1 MFLTVACAGAAF
13 LSGSDSEDDRERM
26 KRPARTIPGGSRAR
40 AGTRKALEP
49 RITGCEPDR
58 HMESTADPRRDDEPI
73 GAERTPADRSSRAAA
88 ANPTIEILG
97 YAVSW
102 RAAATAVLT
111 LAAVMFFARLGARAL
126 WSSEFRWA
134 EIAREMHLTGRYF
147 WPTINGRVYYDKPL
161 GSYWL
166 VMAATWLTGGLDE
179 TSARLP
185 CAIAGVLGVW
195 LVMLVGRRLY
205 GDRVALLAGLI
216 LATSFSFV
224 FFSRHAS
231 ADVETVTG
239 ELAAF
244 ALFLRNERRQNGWW
258 VVGLWLVMAATSLTK
273 GLLGYVL
280 PLMVLAVYSCLADGW
295 AELGRRLSRG
305 PVSLRIGWLIERNRW
320 LFNWKSLVAIP
331 LGAAVYYVPF
341 AISAARTGSEKG
353 LEMVYRENVVRF
365 FHPFD
370 HRGPI
375 YLYCYVIFALMMP
388 WSAFLPA
395 ALAEAHRKPDAGPQ
409 GDADREAAASR
420 GHRFALVYFWATF
433 IFFTLSGSRR
443 SYYLLPIL
451 PAAALLVARTLA
463 TPTAALSLLARR
475 MLSIGYA
482 VIAIAV
488 AGGAIVMLPPGW
500 IMSGAMATLPPAPDR
515 ALYAICWAISLF
527 AVIYTLKKFDTRRV
541 AFSTAAIGTLLM
553 VYLFI
558 FAMPAADR
566 WRGEKK
572 FAEDIRRQMGPAT
585 TGVVL
590 YKTVGPLYYLDL
602 PQPLPS
608 YDDAGK
614 LRHDALDNKL
624 HWVIVRRRD
633 RSDLLNQ
640 LGGASKEVAS
650 EQVFPF
656 EARQHVLNKE
666 VLIFVPPALPQTVV
680 PPRNSPSTARGEGL
694 R

>member
-1 MFLTVACAGAAF
+1 M
-13 LSGSDSEDDRERM
+13 ER
-26 KRPARTIPGGSRAR
+26 
-40 AGTRKALEP
+40 
-49 RITGCEPDR
+49 
-58 HMESTADPRRDDEPI
+58 TADPRRADERVDTAPNLE
-73 GAERTPADRSSRAAA
+73 APTRAAGKSPQA
-88 ANPTIEILG
+88 GEATRDVAIEVFG
-97 YAVSW
+97 YALSW
-102 RAAATAVLT
+102 RTAATAVLM

-126 WSSEFRWA
+126 WASEFRWA
-134 EIAREMHLTGRYF
+134 EIAREMHLTSRYF

-166 VMAATWLTGGLDE
+166 VMAAAWLSGGLNE

-185 CAIAGVLGVW
+185 CAIAGLLGVW

-205 GDRVALLAGLI
+205 SDRTALLAGLI
-216 LATSFSFV
+216 LATSYSFV

-244 ALFLRNERRQNGWW
+244 ALFLRNEDRQDGWW

-280 PLMVLAVYSCLADGW
+280 PLMVLGVYSCLADGW

-305 PVSLRIGWLIERNRW
+305 PILGRVGWLIERNRW

-388 WSAFLPA
+388 WSALLPA
-395 ALAEAHRKPDAGPQ
+395 ALAEAHRKPVAEQ
-409 GDADREAAASR
+409 TSVEQR

-451 PAAALLVARTLA
+451 PAGALLVARLLA
-463 TPTAALSLLARR
+463 TPTEALSQLGRRLLA
-475 MLSIGYA
+475 LGYA

-488 AGGAIVMLPPGW
+488 AGGAIAMIPPQW
-500 IMSGAMATLPPAPDR
+500 IMRGPLAMLPPAPDR
-515 ALYAICWAISLF
+515 TIYAICWAVSLL
-527 AVIYTLKKFDTRRV
+527 AVVYTLKRFDTRRV
-541 AFSTAAIGTLLM
+541 AMSTATVGALFMG
-553 VYLFI
+553 YLFI
-558 FAMPAADR
+558 FAMPAADQ
-566 WRGEKK
+566 WRGEKH
-572 FAEDIRRQMGPAT
+572 FAEDIRKQMGSAT

-602 PQPLPS
+602 PNPLP
-608 YDDAGK
+608 YYGDVGK
-614 LRHDALDNKL
+614 LKQDSLGNKL
-624 HWVIVRRRD
+624 RWVIVRRRD
-633 RSDLLNQ
+633 SDDLINQ
-640 LGGASKEVAS
+640 LGGAGKVVAS
-650 EQVFPF
+650 EEAFPF
-656 EARQHVLNKE
+656 ETRQHVLNKE
-666 VLIFVPPALPQTVV
+666 VLVAFPP
-680 PPRNSPSTARGEGL
+680 GK
-694 R
+694 

>member
-1 MFLTVACAGAAF
+1 M
-13 LSGSDSEDDRERM
+13 ER
-26 KRPARTIPGGSRAR
+26 
-40 AGTRKALEP
+40 
-49 RITGCEPDR
+49 
-58 HMESTADPRRDDEPI
+58 TADPRRADEHIATEP
-73 GAERTPADRSSRAAA
+73 TRAAGRSPEA
-88 ANPTIEILG
+88 AGDATSEVSIDVFG

-134 EIAREMHLTGRYF
+134 EIAREMHLTSRYF

-166 VMAATWLTGGLDE
+166 VMAAAWLTGGLNE

-185 CAIAGVLGVW
+185 CAIAGLLGVW

-205 GDRVALLAGLI
+205 NDRTALLAGLI

-244 ALFLRNERRQNGWW
+244 ALFLRNENQQDGWW

-280 PLMVLAVYSCLADGW
+280 PLMVLGVYSCLADGW
-295 AELGRRLSRG
+295 AELGRRLARG
-305 PVSLRIGWLIERNRW
+305 PVLGRIGWLIERNRW

-395 ALAEAHRKPDAGPQ
+395 ALAEAHRKPV
-409 GDADREAAASR
+409 ADRTSAAER

-451 PAAALLVARTLA
+451 PAGALLVARTLA
-463 TPTAALSLLARR
+463 TPVEALSPLGRRLLG
-475 MLSIGYA
+475 LSYA

-488 AGGAIVMLPPGW
+488 IGGGIVMIPPRW
-500 IMSGAMATLPPAPDR
+500 IMTGSMATLPAAPDR
-515 ALYAICWAISLF
+515 VIYAICWAVSLL
-527 AVIYTLKKFDTRRV
+527 AVVYTLRKFDTRRI
-541 AFSTAAIGTLLM
+541 AISTATAGTLFLA
-553 VYLFI
+553 YLFI
-558 FAMPAADR
+558 FAMPAADK
-566 WRGEKK
+566 WRGEKH
-572 FAEDIRRQMGPAT
+572 FAEDIRRQMGQAT
-585 TGVVL
+585 SGVAL

-602 PQPLPS
+602 PQPLPY

-614 LRHDALDNKL
+614 LKRDAIDNKVR
-624 HWVIVRRRD
+624 WVIVRRRD
-633 RSDLLNQ
+633 RSDLANQ
-640 LGGASKEVAS
+640 LGGADKVVAS
-650 EQVFPF
+650 EEVFPF

-666 VLIFVPPALPQTVV
+666 VLIALP
-680 PPRNSPSTARGEGL
+680 PRQ
-694 R
+694 

>member
-1 MFLTVACAGAAF
+1 M
-13 LSGSDSEDDRERM
+13 
-26 KRPARTIPGGSRAR
+26 
-40 AGTRKALEP
+40 
-49 RITGCEPDR
+49 
-58 HMESTADPRRDDEPI
+58 
-73 GAERTPADRSSRAAA
+73 
-88 ANPTIEILG
+88 
-97 YAVSW
+97 
-102 RAAATAVLT
+102 

-134 EIAREMHLTGRYF
+134 EIAREMQLTSRYF
-147 WPTINGRVYYDKPL
+147 WPTINGRVYFDKPL

-166 VMAATWLTGGLDE
+166 VLAAARLTGGLDE
-179 TSARLP
+179 TAARLP
-185 CAIAGVLGVW
+185 CAIAGLLAVW

-205 GDRVALLAGLI
+205 DGRTALLAGLV

-244 ALFLRNERRQNGWW
+244 ALFLRNERRQDGWW

-280 PLMVLAVYSCLADGW
+280 PLMVLGVYSCLADGW

-305 PVSLRIGWLIERNRW
+305 PVLGRIGWLVERNRW

-375 YLYCYVIFALMMP
+375 YLYFYVIFALMMP

-395 ALAEAHRKPDAGPQ
+395 ALAEAHRKPV
-409 GDADREAAASR
+409 ADRIGATER

-451 PAAALLVARTLA
+451 PAGALLVAR
-463 TPTAALSLLARR
+463 R
-475 MLSIGYA
+475 
-482 VIAIAV
+482 
-488 AGGAIVMLPPGW
+488 
-500 IMSGAMATLPPAPDR
+500 
-515 ALYAICWAISLF
+515 
-527 AVIYTLKKFDTRRV
+527 
-541 AFSTAAIGTLLM
+541 
-553 VYLFI
+553 
-558 FAMPAADR
+558 
-566 WRGEKK
+566 
-572 FAEDIRRQMGPAT
+572 
-585 TGVVL
+585 
-590 YKTVGPLYYLDL
+590 
-602 PQPLPS
+602 
-608 YDDAGK
+608 
-614 LRHDALDNKL
+614 
-624 HWVIVRRRD
+624 
-633 RSDLLNQ
+633 
-640 LGGASKEVAS
+640 
-650 EQVFPF
+650 
-656 EARQHVLNKE
+656 
-666 VLIFVPPALPQTVV
+666 
-680 PPRNSPSTARGEGL
+680 
-694 R
+694 

>member
-1 MFLTVACAGAAF
+1 
-13 LSGSDSEDDRERM
+13 
-26 KRPARTIPGGSRAR
+26 
-40 AGTRKALEP
+40 
-49 RITGCEPDR
+49 
-58 HMESTADPRRDDEPI
+58 MENIADPRHP
-73 GAERTPADRSSRAAA
+73 AERLDGVRGFAARASSVSASVPASDA
-88 ANPTIEILG
+88 TVEIFG

-102 RAAATAVLT
+102 RAAAAAVLV
-111 LAAVMFFARLGARAL
+111 LAALIFFTRLGARAL

-134 EIAREMHLTGRYF
+134 EIAREMRLTSRYF

-166 VMAATWLTGGLDE
+166 VLAAAWLTGGLDE

-185 CAIAGVLGVW
+185 CAIAGLLAVW

-205 GDRVALLAGLI
+205 NTRTALLAGVV

-231 ADVETVTG
+231 ADVETITG

-244 ALFLRNERRQNGWW
+244 ALFLRNEERQDGWW

-280 PLMVLAVYSCLADGW
+280 PLMVLGLYSCLADGW

-305 PVSLRIGWLIERNRW
+305 PLLGRIGWLFGRNRW
-320 LFNWKSLVAIP
+320 LFNWKSIVAIP
-331 LGAAVYYVPF
+331 LGLAVYYVPF
-341 AISAARTGSEKG
+341 AISAARTGSDKG

-395 ALAEAHRKPDAGPQ
+395 ALAEAHRKP
-409 GDADREAAASR
+409 AAVPVAAR
-420 GHRFALVYFWATF
+420 NHRFVMVYFWATF

-451 PAAALLVARTLA
+451 PAGALLVARLLV
-463 TPTAALSLLARR
+463 TPIEALSPLGRRLLA
-475 MLSIGYA
+475 LGYA

-488 AGGAIVMLPPGW
+488 IGGAIAMIPPRW
-500 IMSGAMATLPPAPDR
+500 ILNGPMATLPPAPDR
-515 ALYAICWAISLF
+515 GVYLLCWAVSLL
-527 AVIYTLKKFDTRRV
+527 AVLYTMRKFDTRRI
-541 AFSTAAIGTLLM
+541 AMSTATVGALFLA
-553 VYLFI
+553 YLFI
-558 FAMPAADR
+558 FAMPAADK
-566 WRGEKK
+566 WRGEKN
-572 FAEDIRRQMGPAT
+572 FAEEIRRQMGAAT
-585 TGVVL
+585 SGVVL
-590 YKTVGPLYYLDL
+590 YKTVGPLYYLNL
-602 PQPLPS
+602 PEPLPY

-614 LRHDALDNKL
+614 LKRDALDNKIR
-624 HWVIVRRRD
+624 WVIERRRD
-633 RSDLLNQ
+633 RDYLGSQ
-640 LGGASKEVAS
+640 LGGPNKMVAS
-650 EQVFPF
+650 EEVFPF
-656 EARQHVLNKE
+656 ESRQHVLNKE
-666 VLIFVPPALPQTVV
+666 VLVVV
-680 PPRNSPSTARGEGL
+680 PPVSASPGAGVQGGH
-694 R
+694 

>member
-1 MFLTVACAGAAF
+1 
-13 LSGSDSEDDRERM
+13 
-26 KRPARTIPGGSRAR
+26 
-40 AGTRKALEP
+40 
-49 RITGCEPDR
+49 
-58 HMESTADPRRDDEPI
+58 MESTADPRRIDERI
-73 GAERTPADRSSRAAA
+73 DVASTSAAGESPQA
-88 ANPTIEILG
+88 VGNATVTMFG

-102 RAAATAVLT
+102 RAAATAVLM
-111 LAAVMFFARLGARAL
+111 LAAAMFFARLGARAL

-134 EIAREMHLTGRYF
+134 EIAREMQLTSRYF
-147 WPTINGRVYYDKPL
+147 WPTINGRVYFDKPL

-166 VMAATWLTGGLDE
+166 VLAATRLTGGLDE

-185 CAIAGVLGVW
+185 CAIAGLLGVW

-205 GDRVALLAGLI
+205 DGRTALLSGLV

-244 ALFLRNERRQNGWW
+244 ALFLRNEERQDGWW

-280 PLMVLAVYSCLADGW
+280 PLMVLGMYSCLADGW
-295 AELGRRLSRG
+295 AELGQRLSRG
-305 PVSLRIGWLIERNRW
+305 PALGRIGWLVERNRW

-395 ALAEAHRKPDAGPQ
+395 ALAEAHRKPMAGPQ
-409 GDADREAAASR
+409 VTASHEGAAAR

-451 PAAALLVARTLA
+451 PAGALLVARTLA
-463 TPTAALSLLARR
+463 TPIEALSPLGRRLLR
-475 MLSIGYA
+475 LGYA

-488 AGGAIVMLPPGW
+488 VGGAIVMIPPWW
-500 IMSGAMATLPPAPDR
+500 IFKGPMTTLPAAPDR
-515 ALYAICWAISLF
+515 AIYAICWAVSLL
-527 AVIYTLKKFDTRRV
+527 AVFYTLKRFDTRRV
-541 AFSTAAIGTLLM
+541 AISTATVGTLFLA
-553 VYLFI
+553 YLFI
-558 FAMPAADR
+558 FAMPAADK
-566 WRGEKK
+566 WRGEKH
-572 FAEDIRRQMGPAT
+572 FAQDIRQQMGPAT
-585 TGVVL
+585 SGVVL

-602 PQPLPS
+602 PNPLP
-608 YDDAGK
+608 YYEDAGK
-614 LRHDALDNKL
+614 LKQDALDGKL
-624 HWVIVRRRD
+624 RWVIVRRRD
-633 RSDLLNQ
+633 RSDLVNQ
-640 LGGASKEVAS
+640 LGGSGKVVAS
-650 EQVFPF
+650 EEDFPF
-656 EARQHVLNKE
+656 ESRQHVLNKE
-666 VLIFVPPALPQTVV
+666 VLVAVPSPIV
-680 PPRNSPSTARGEGL
+680 PSTVGTGGHD
-694 R
+694 

>member
-1 MFLTVACAGAAF
+1 
-13 LSGSDSEDDRERM
+13 
-26 KRPARTIPGGSRAR
+26 
-40 AGTRKALEP
+40 
-49 RITGCEPDR
+49 
-58 HMESTADPRRDDEPI
+58 MESTADPRRADERFDA
-73 GAERTPADRSSRAAA
+73 GRTLAAGTSSGLASDAA
-88 ANPTIEILG
+88 IEIFG
-97 YAVSW
+97 YAFSW
-102 RAAATAVLT
+102 RAAATAVLM
-111 LAAVMFFARLGARAL
+111 LAAVLFFARLGARAL

-134 EIAREMHLTGRYF
+134 EIAREMRLTSRYF

-166 VMAATWLTGGLDE
+166 VLAAARLTGGLDE

-185 CAIAGVLGVW
+185 CAIAGLLGVW

-205 GDRVALLAGLI
+205 NARTGLLAGII

-231 ADVETVTG
+231 ADVETITG

-244 ALFLRNERRQNGWW
+244 ALFLRNEQRQDGWW

-280 PLMVLAVYSCLADGW
+280 PLMVLGVYSCLADGW

-305 PVSLRIGWLIERNRW
+305 RVLDRIGWLIGRNRW

-395 ALAEAHRKPDAGPQ
+395 ALAEAHRKPA
-409 GDADREAAASR
+409 ADRTVAASR

-451 PAAALLVARTLA
+451 PAGALLVARMLA
-463 TPTAALSLLARR
+463 TPREALSPLGRRLLG
-475 MLSIGYA
+475 LGYA

-488 AGGAIVMLPPGW
+488 IGGVIVMIPPRW
-500 IMSGAMATLPPAPDR
+500 ILKGPMATLPAAPDR
-515 ALYAICWAISLF
+515 AIYLMCWAVSLL
-527 AVIYTLKKFDTRRV
+527 AVLYTLRRFDTRRV
-541 AFSTAAIGTLLM
+541 AMSTATVGALFLA
-553 VYLFI
+553 YLFI
-558 FAMPAADR
+558 FAMPAADK
-566 WRGEKK
+566 WRGEKR
-572 FAEDIRRQMGPAT
+572 FAEDIRRQMGQAT
-585 TGVVL
+585 SGVVL

-602 PQPLPS
+602 PEPLPY

-614 LRHDALDNKL
+614 LKRDALDHKL
-624 HWVIVRRRD
+624 RWVIVRRRD
-633 RSDLLNQ
+633 RDYLGNQ
-640 LGGASKEVAS
+640 LDGSDKVVAR
-650 EQVFPF
+650 EEVFPF
-656 EARQHVLNKE
+656 ESRQHVLNKE
-666 VLIFVPPALPQTVV
+666 VLVVVLPVIVPLVDAVPLAATPPAAGVDGQH
-680 PPRNSPSTARGEGL
+680 
-694 R
+694 

>member
-1 MFLTVACAGAAF
+1 
-13 LSGSDSEDDRERM
+13 
-26 KRPARTIPGGSRAR
+26 
-40 AGTRKALEP
+40 
-49 RITGCEPDR
+49 
-58 HMESTADPRRDDEPI
+58 MESTADPRRADERIDVASTPPAPTLAAGRSTQAVG
-73 GAERTPADRSSRAAA
+73 GATPGLS
-88 ANPTIEILG
+88 IEIFG

-102 RAAATAVLT
+102 RAAATAVLM
-111 LAAVMFFARLGARAL
+111 LGAAMFFTRLGARAL

-134 EIAREMHLTGRYF
+134 EIAREMQLTSRYF
-147 WPTINGRVYYDKPL
+147 WPTINGRVYFDKPL

-166 VMAATWLTGGLDE
+166 VLAATWLTGGLDE

-185 CAIAGVLGVW
+185 CAIAGLLGVW

-205 GDRVALLAGLI
+205 DRRTAVLAGLV

-244 ALFLRNERRQNGWW
+244 ALFLRNEERQDGWW

-280 PLMVLAVYSCLADGW
+280 ALMVLGVYSCLADGW
-295 AELGRRLSRG
+295 TELGRRLSRG
-305 PVSLRIGWLIERNRW
+305 PALGRIGWLIERNRW
-320 LFNWKSLVAIP
+320 VFNWKSLVAIP

-395 ALAEAHRKPDAGPQ
+395 ALAEAHRKPGAG
-409 GDADREAAASR
+409 REGAAAH

-451 PAAALLVARTLA
+451 PAGALLVARMLA
-463 TPTAALSLLARR
+463 TPIEALSPLGRRLLW
-475 MLSIGYA
+475 LGYA
-482 VIAIAV
+482 VIATAV
-488 AGGAIVMLPPGW
+488 VGGAIVMIPPGL
-500 IMSGAMATLPPAPDR
+500 IFKGPMATLPAAPDR
-515 ALYAICWAISLF
+515 AIYAICWAVSLL
-527 AVIYTLKKFDTRRV
+527 AVIYTLKRFDTRRV
-541 AFSTAAIGTLLM
+541 AMSTAAFGTLFLA
-553 VYLFI
+553 YLFI
-558 FAMPAADR
+558 FAMPAADK
-566 WRGEKK
+566 WRGEKH
-572 FAEDIRRQMGPAT
+572 FAQDIRQQMGAAT
-585 TGVVL
+585 SGVVL

-602 PQPLPS
+602 PNPLPY
-608 YDDAGK
+608 YDDAAK
-614 LRHDALDNKL
+614 LKQDALNSKL
-624 HWVIVRRRD
+624 LWVIVRRRD
-633 RSDLLNQ
+633 RSNLINQ
-640 LGGASKEVAS
+640 LGGSGKVVAS
-650 EQVFPF
+650 EEAFPF
-656 EARQHVLNKE
+656 ESHQHVLNKE
-666 VLIFVPPALPQTVV
+666 ILVAVRSPGASSPAI
-680 PPRNSPSTARGEGL
+680 PSAAAGESQH
-694 R
+694 

>member
-1 MFLTVACAGAAF
+1 
-13 LSGSDSEDDRERM
+13 
-26 KRPARTIPGGSRAR
+26 
-40 AGTRKALEP
+40 
-49 RITGCEPDR
+49 
-58 HMESTADPRRDDEPI
+58 MESTADPRRADERI
-73 GAERTPADRSSRAAA
+73 DVASTCAAGESPQA
-88 ANPTIEILG
+88 VGDATITMFG

-102 RAAATAVLT
+102 RAAATAVLM
-111 LAAVMFFARLGARAL
+111 LAAAMFFARLGARAL

-134 EIAREMHLTGRYF
+134 EIAREMQLTSRYF
-147 WPTINGRVYYDKPL
+147 WPTINGRVYFDKPL

-166 VMAATWLTGGLDE
+166 VLAATRFTGGLDE

-185 CAIAGVLGVW
+185 CAIAGLLGVW

-205 GDRVALLAGLI
+205 DGRTALLAGLV

-244 ALFLRNERRQNGWW
+244 ALFLRNEERQDGWW
-258 VVGLWLVMAATSLTK
+258 VVGLWLVMAETSLTK

-280 PLMVLAVYSCLADGW
+280 PLMVLGMYSCLANGW

-305 PVSLRIGWLIERNRW
+305 PALGRIGWLVERNRW

-395 ALAEAHRKPDAGPQ
+395 ALAEAHRKPMASSEEN
-409 GDADREAAASR
+409 AEREAAAAR

-451 PAAALLVARTLA
+451 PAGALLVARTLA
-463 TPTAALSLLARR
+463 TPIEALSPLGRRLLW
-475 MLSIGYA
+475 LGYA
-482 VIAIAV
+482 VITIAV
-488 AGGAIVMLPPGW
+488 VGGAIVMIPPWW
-500 IMSGAMATLPPAPDR
+500 IFKGPMATLPAAPDR
-515 ALYAICWAISLF
+515 AVYAICWAVSLL
-527 AVIYTLKKFDTRRV
+527 AVFYPLKRFDTRHV
-541 AFSTAAIGTLLM
+541 AMSTATVGALFLA
-553 VYLFI
+553 YLFI
-558 FAMPAADR
+558 FAMPAADK
-566 WRGEKK
+566 WRGEKH
-572 FAEDIRRQMGPAT
+572 FAQDIRQQMGPAT
-585 TGVVL
+585 SGVVL

-602 PQPLPS
+602 PNPLP
-608 YDDAGK
+608 YYEDAGK
-614 LRHDALDNKL
+614 LKQDALDGKL
-624 HWVIVRRRD
+624 RWVIVRRRD
-633 RSDLLNQ
+633 RSDLVNQ
-640 LGGASKEVAS
+640 LGGSGKVVAS
-650 EQVFPF
+650 EEAFPF
-656 EARQHVLNKE
+656 ESRQHVLNKE
-666 VLIFVPPALPQTVV
+666 VLVAVTSSIA
-680 PPRNSPSTARGEGL
+680 PSTVGTGGHD
-694 R
+694 

>member
-1 MFLTVACAGAAF
+1 
-13 LSGSDSEDDRERM
+13 
-26 KRPARTIPGGSRAR
+26 
-40 AGTRKALEP
+40 
-49 RITGCEPDR
+49 
-58 HMESTADPRRDDEPI
+58 MESTADPRRIDERI
-73 GAERTPADRSSRAAA
+73 DVASTCAAGESPQA
-88 ANPTIEILG
+88 VGDATITMFG

-102 RAAATAVLT
+102 RAAATAVLM
-111 LAAVMFFARLGARAL
+111 LAAAMFFARLGARAL

-134 EIAREMHLTGRYF
+134 EIAREMQLTSRYF
-147 WPTINGRVYYDKPL
+147 WPTINGRVYFDKPL

-166 VMAATWLTGGLDE
+166 VLAATRLTGGLDE

-185 CAIAGVLGVW
+185 CAIAGLLGVW

-205 GDRVALLAGLI
+205 NGRTALLAGVV

-244 ALFLRNERRQNGWW
+244 ALFLRNEERQDGWW

-280 PLMVLAVYSCLADGW
+280 PLMVLGMYSCLADGW

-305 PVSLRIGWLIERNRW
+305 PVLGRIGWLIERNRW

-331 LGAAVYYVPF
+331 LGLAVYYVPF

-395 ALAEAHRKPDAGPQ
+395 ALAEAHRKPVAGPQ
-409 GDADREAAASR
+409 VTSSHEGVAAR

-451 PAAALLVARTLA
+451 PAGALLVARMLA
-463 TPTAALSLLARR
+463 TPIEALSPLGRRLLW
-475 MLSIGYA
+475 LGYA

-488 AGGAIVMLPPGW
+488 VGGAIVMIPPWW
-500 IMSGAMATLPPAPDR
+500 IFKGPMATLPAAPDR
-515 ALYAICWAISLF
+515 AIYAICWAISLL
-527 AVIYTLKKFDTRRV
+527 AVFYTLKTFDTRRV
-541 AFSTAAIGTLLM
+541 AMSTATVGALFLA
-553 VYLFI
+553 YLFI
-558 FAMPAADR
+558 FAMPAADK
-566 WRGEKK
+566 WRGEKH
-572 FAEDIRRQMGPAT
+572 FAQDIRQQMGLAT
-585 TGVVL
+585 SGVVL

-602 PQPLPS
+602 PNPLP
-608 YDDAGK
+608 YYEDAGK
-614 LRHDALDNKL
+614 LKQDALDGKL
-624 HWVIVRRRD
+624 RWVIVRRRD
-633 RSDLLNQ
+633 RSDLVNQ
-640 LGGASKEVAS
+640 LGGSGKVVAS
-650 EQVFPF
+650 EEAFPF
-656 EARQHVLNKE
+656 ESRQHVLNKE
-666 VLIFVPPALPQTVV
+666 VLVAVTSPIA
-680 PPRNSPSTARGEGL
+680 PSTVGTGGHD
-694 R
+694 

>member
-1 MFLTVACAGAAF
+1 
-13 LSGSDSEDDRERM
+13 
-26 KRPARTIPGGSRAR
+26 
-40 AGTRKALEP
+40 
-49 RITGCEPDR
+49 
-58 HMESTADPRRDDEPI
+58 MESTADPRRDDEPI

-102 RAAATAVLT
+102 RAAAAAVLT
-111 LAAVMFFARLGARAL
+111 LAAVMFCVRLGARAL

-280 PLMVLAVYSCLADGW
+280 PLMVLGVYSCLADGW

-305 PVSLRIGWLIERNRW
+305 PVLLRIGWLIERNRW
-320 LFNWKSLVAIP
+320 LLNWKSLIAIP

-341 AISAARTGSEKG
+341 AISAARTGSGKG

-388 WSAFLPA
+388 WSAFL
-395 ALAEAHRKPDAGPQ
+395 
-409 GDADREAAASR
+409 
-420 GHRFALVYFWATF
+420 
-433 IFFTLSGSRR
+433 
-443 SYYLLPIL
+443 
-451 PAAALLVARTLA
+451 
-463 TPTAALSLLARR
+463 
-475 MLSIGYA
+475 
-482 VIAIAV
+482 
-488 AGGAIVMLPPGW
+488 
-500 IMSGAMATLPPAPDR
+500 
-515 ALYAICWAISLF
+515 
-527 AVIYTLKKFDTRRV
+527 
-541 AFSTAAIGTLLM
+541 
-553 VYLFI
+553 
-558 FAMPAADR
+558 
-566 WRGEKK
+566 
-572 FAEDIRRQMGPAT
+572 
-585 TGVVL
+585 
-590 YKTVGPLYYLDL
+590 
-602 PQPLPS
+602 
-608 YDDAGK
+608 
-614 LRHDALDNKL
+614 
-624 HWVIVRRRD
+624 
-633 RSDLLNQ
+633 
-640 LGGASKEVAS
+640 
-650 EQVFPF
+650 
-656 EARQHVLNKE
+656 
-666 VLIFVPPALPQTVV
+666 
-680 PPRNSPSTARGEGL
+680 
-694 R
+694 